1 MKHTQYIF
9 LLFVLVA
16 SCSDSHNN
24 TVIQNDTVATQT
36 DNNLNIKEIET
47 ILSRNYYL
55 SMVLIKDSILT
66 IKMETPFEDFYS
78 PDRVPILREFSI
90 IQIKNYLNDIK
101 GIVFINYLK
110 ADSTKDDKVYFERKE
125 FLELIIFNTSNKRI
139 FDFKTYILNNLDHNK
154 TSKFNGFLDALNK
167 IDKET
172 MIAKDYI
179 TLILKFEKECENKE
193 NRYKEIL
200 ITLKSMILENKDLWP
215 DFNSQDIDYFLDYC
229 NRSKSKKI

>member
-9 LLFVLVA
+9 LLFVLVV

-24 TVIQNDTVATQT
+24 TVIQNNIVSTKT
-36 DNNLNIKEIET
+36 DNNLKVKEIDT

-55 SMVLIKDSILT
+55 SKVLIKDSILT

-90 IQIKNYLNDIK
+90 IQIKDYLNDIR

-110 ADSTKDDKVYFERKE
+110 VDSTKDDKVYFERKE
-125 FLELIIFNTSNKRI
+125 FLELITFNTSNKRI
-139 FDFKTYILNNLDHNK
+139 FDFKMYILNNIDHNK

-167 IDKET
+167 IDNET
-172 MIAKDYI
+172 IIVKDYI
-179 TLILKFEKECENKE
+179 TLILKFENECEKKE
-193 NRYKEIL
+193 NKYKEIL
-200 ITLKSMILENKDLWP
+200 IKLKSMILENKDLWQDYDP
-215 DFNSQDIDYFLDYC
+215 QDIDYFLDYC
-229 NRSKSKKI
+229 NTSKSK